1 MGVVYEGVPED
12 GGEPVA
18 VKLFYPDTKL
28 TKEEIATLLE
38 RFEREGQSLSQ
49 MNHPN
54 VVRVLEVGSQ
64 DDIEYII
71 MEKLQGYNLKELFE
85 MGSRFTLA
93 QTFEIM
99 LQLLAGLAA
108 CHRHGIVHRDV
119 KPANVVQSP
128 DGLLKLTDFGIARIV
143 TDQTLSRAGT
153 VVGTPNYMSPEQ
165 IKGDSVDPRS
175 DLFSAGVLLYELVT
189 GKKPFDGPD
198 VTSIMYNVTNVHP
211 APPTFYNGALP
222 DDLETV
228 IYKAMAKDA
237 SARYATADEFAAA
250 LRELEQSLHYRENT
264 ETILNALP
272 SAPTSTVAASGPA
285 RSNPPQVST
294 HGSSAPGLSAINLN
308 AQLLTGAGSIVAG
321 TIYCVDCGMANRE
334 DQEFCTRCMRPLLK
348 RSEISKIASR
358 QARAL
363 HRTNR
368 GDYLFLTCLSVILAG
383 VVLLILYL
391 FFRHV

>member
-1 MGVVYEGVPED
+1 MSHD
-12 GGEPVA
+12 
-18 VKLFYPDTKL
+18 
-28 TKEEIATLLE
+28 
-38 RFEREGQSLSQ
+38 
-49 MNHPN
+49 N
-54 VVRVLEVGSQ
+54 VVQVIEVGSQ
-64 DDIEYII
+64 DEIEYIV

-99 LQLLAGLAA
+99 LQLLAGLSA
-108 CHRHGIVHRDV
+108 CHGHGIVHRDV

-128 DGLLKLTDFGIARIV
+128 DGLVKLTDFGIARII

-175 DLFSAGVLLYELVT
+175 DIFSAGVLLYELVT

-211 APPTFYNGALP
+211 APPTFFNGALP
-222 DDLETV
+222 EDLEAV
-228 IYKAMAKDA
+228 VYKAMAKDA
-237 SARYATADEFAAA
+237 SARYATAEEFATA

-264 ETILNALP
+264 EAILSALP
-272 SAPTSTVAASGPA
+272 SAPAPQAAAGTSALSPAPPVQSSTASIGGPA
-285 RSNPPQVST
+285 ID
-294 HGSSAPGLSAINLN
+294 LSAQPLS
-308 AQLLTGAGSIVAG
+308 GAGSIVTG
-321 TIYCVDCGMANRE
+321 TVYCIDCGMANRE
-334 DQEFCTRCMRPLLK
+334 DQEFCTRCMRPLIK
-348 RSEISKIASR
+348 RADISKLAGK

-368 GDYLFLTCLSVILAG
+368 GDYVFLSCLSVITAG

-391 FFRHV
+391 FFRGV